1 MKNSDLAQKVKFLG
15 FPLFERKEMMDANST
30 LAQVVKS
37 KDLRLWEGF
46 PVMLAHSVRKKLFDY
61 DAVVEHLKTSTDK
74 KVFAQ
79 LVGVAKALYKTEGYK
94 PEGFRGTAAEDVE
107 ELSRHF
113 NNNEPF
119 AVGGKRLSPERLR
132 NVFLNYVETEDRA
145 AVDFKEIVGDFDLT
159 HAFLQLLSP
168 KQKDLFFK
176 KLKREKMTKTE
187 REYYSRVVRKKVAAL
202 ANPELHSL
210 AQQVALAD

>member
-15 FPLFERKEMMDANST
+15 FPLFERKEAMDANAT
-30 LAQVVKS
+30 LAEVVTS

-46 PVMLAHSVRKKLFDY
+46 PVMLAHSVREKLFDY
-61 DAVVEHLKTSTDK
+61 DVVVKHLKTSADK

-79 LVGVAKALYKTEGYK
+79 LVGVARALYATEGYA
-94 PEGFRGTAAEDVE
+94 PEGFRGTAAGDVK
-107 ELSRHF
+107 ELGRHF

-132 NVFLNYVETEDRA
+132 NVFLNYAATEDRA
-145 AVDFKEIVGDFDLT
+145 AVDFKELKGDFDLT

-168 KQKDLFFK
+168 KQKELFFK
-176 KLKREKMTKTE
+176 KLRREKMTKTE

-202 ANPELHSL
+202 ANPELHHL